1 MTVRKIFIGFCN
13 NIIRHFSNE
22 INKRGWWSFSKSVS
36 VYSTFIRE
44 MRVNHYV
51 PDCCERY

>member
-44 MRVNHYV
+44 MRVGWN
-51 PDCCERY
+51 